1 MCAKFERDWSMGA
14 KFVNHSMLNS
24 SQFSNEKRIFTL
36 IMDEISMS
44 SENCEGNGYMHGLDL
59 LIILH

>member
-1 MCAKFERDWSMGA
+1 MGA

-24 SQFSNEKRIFTL
+24 TLSSNEKRIFTL
-36 IMDEISMS
+36 IMDKIFMS
-44 SENCEGNGYMHGLDL
+44 SENCEGSGYMHDLDL